1 MKVINE
7 DKTFDLSIKKDFEEY
22 SQILFKE
29 FLDFKDK
36 ENKNI
41 SLLDSLMR
49 FSFLKGIDYEIIGDL
64 FSENEII
71 KELLQ
76 GENYEIDSIFESG
89 DEW

>member
-89 DEW
+89 DDW

>member
-7 DKTFDLSIKKDFEEY
+7 NKTFDLSIKKDFEEY